1 LSQSSAGIVGA
12 IVIVTALV
20 IGSFLLLVNFSLP
33 QGNSTYAALQNFGHF
48 LLFVALGLIALP
60 IVLHLLGGR
69 LYLALAVTASVLLVL
84 GIGVELFQ
92 TGQANRSAS
101 VYDFVLDVFG
111 IIVGFSSFLLYRS
124 WRKGKRFLALGFGG
138 VILAATAVAI
148 KPVVPLIGFDLLR
161 PDYPVIRN
169 FEHRFAD
176 QKIEPVGG
184 AIYSTV
190 ADSVAGEPSSGCCV
204 LQITFATAR
213 FSGVIFEEYAA
224 ARSGRWSDFESLD
237 RENG

>member
-1 LSQSSAGIVGA
+1 
-12 IVIVTALV
+12 
-20 IGSFLLLVNFSLP
+20 
-33 QGNSTYAALQNFGHF
+33 
-48 LLFVALGLIALP
+48 
-60 IVLHLLGGR
+60 
-69 LYLALAVTASVLLVL
+69 
-84 GIGVELFQ
+84 
-92 TGQANRSAS
+92 
-101 VYDFVLDVFG
+101 
-111 IIVGFSSFLLYRS
+111 
-124 WRKGKRFLALGFGG
+124 

-224 ARSGRWSDFESLD
+224 ARSGRWSDFESLNIEIFSSLPTTRQIALRIND
-237 RENG
+237 RLHNNEYSDRYASDVEKPFTLDLLRIELE